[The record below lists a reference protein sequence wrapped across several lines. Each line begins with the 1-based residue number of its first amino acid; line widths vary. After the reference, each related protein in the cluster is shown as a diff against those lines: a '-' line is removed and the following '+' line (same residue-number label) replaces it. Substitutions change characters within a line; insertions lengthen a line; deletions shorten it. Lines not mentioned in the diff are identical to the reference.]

1 MPALIDRLRGKRVG
15 VALSSAFFGFYG
27 HTGFMKALA
36 ARGLRPTALAGT
48 SAGAIVAAFA
58 ARDGGLDRLEGT
70 LAGLRRRDFWD
81 PGLPRGTGLLK
92 GERFGALLARHLPAE
107 RFEDLDTPLVVVST
121 DLVHRRRRVDTTG
134 PLAPSVLASCAL
146 PLMFRAVELDGR
158 PHVDGGLLDKVPVRA
173 LLERH
178 PLDVLLVHLLPSASL
193 TGPFPRDPWRF
204 VNAALDL
211 VRDDAW
217 RLQAAWAETQGVEVI
232 GVETHL
238 PRLGPFRLG
247 KGLAVVAEAEA
258 KVGAVL
264 DAP

>member
-1 MPALIDRLRGKRVG
+1 
-15 VALSSAFFGFYG
+15 
-27 HTGFMKALA
+27 
-36 ARGLRPTALAGT
+36 
-48 SAGAIVAAFA
+48 
-58 ARDGGLDRLEGT
+58 
-70 LAGLRRRDFWD
+70 
-81 PGLPRGTGLLK
+81 
-92 GERFGALLARHLPAE
+92 
-107 RFEDLDTPLVVVST
+107 
-121 DLVHRRRRVDTTG
+121 
-134 PLAPSVLASCAL
+134 
-146 PLMFRAVELDGR
+146 
-158 PHVDGGLLDKVPVRA
+158 HVDGGLLDKVPVRA

-217 RLQAAWAETQGVEVI
+217 RLQAAWAEAQGVEVI